1 MTVNFRFTA
10 SEIHSVGDHEFQTGN
25 GHLKTQQLEPAT
37 IVAMVTGRT
46 ASNDERVVAKT
57 RLTLEG
63 LEATSELTKRTLL
76 WSAK

>member
-37 IVAMVTGRT
+37 IVAMVT
-46 ASNDERVVAKT
+46 
-57 RLTLEG
+57 EG
-63 LEATSELTKRTLL
+63 QLATMNEWWQKQG
-76 WSAK
+76 